1 MSNLMTGGKNIVTE
15 GSIIKAL
22 LIIALPIVISNTL
35 QSVLEV
41 VDMYFIGHLGQDS
54 IAGGTMSI
62 SIIMVL
68 TTVLFGIVTATAAF
82 ISRAYGSEK
91 YERIQVIL
99 AHSLYLALIFSAVIA
114 VIGIF
119 WSHDLLLILGAE
131 PAAALE
137 GARFLQPML
146 MGLFVMVILMTL
158 VTAFQSSGDTRTPMY
173 AMIAV
178 NIVNIILNPTL
189 IQGLGGFPAFGI
201 AGSAY
206 ASLLSRGAGI
216 LLLLAVIY
224 FHPAFKT
231 CPVRLPGKWTFEPNL
246 IKQIVFIAIPS
257 AIQSGVRSFGF
268 LMMTSIVTV
277 FYGTAAVAAYGIS
290 VRLDMLGLIIV
301 MGFCTAI
308 AVMVGQNLG
317 AGRVDRAELSVKYA
331 VVINAIFMACVAVFY
346 YFNAQMLLAFFGAE
360 GEALVDGVLFMH
372 IVPFSYFII
381 AMAMTLGFA
390 MNGAGMTHP
399 GMYSAIVGQICTQAA
414 LSALFA
420 YLGYPIEFIWY
431 AIVCGSVV
439 MCICDYY
446 FYRKGDWKRKNL
458 DIGGDSV

>member
-1 MSNLMTGGKNIVTE
+1 MTERENIVTE
-15 GSIIKAL
+15 GNITKAL
-22 LIIALPIVISNTL
+22 LIIALPIIISNIL

-41 VDMYFIGHLGQDS
+41 VDMYFIGHLGQDA

-82 ISRAYGSEK
+82 ISRAYGSER

-99 AHSLYLALIFSAVIA
+99 AHSLYLALIISAIIA
-114 VIGIF
+114 VIGFF
-119 WSHDLLLILGAE
+119 WSEELLLLLGAD
-131 PAAALE
+131 PGALAE
-137 GARFLQPML
+137 GTKFLRPML

-158 VTAFQSSGDTRTPMY
+158 VTAFQSSGDSRTPMY

-189 IQGLGGFPAFGI
+189 IQGLGGFPALGI

-206 ASLLSRGAGI
+206 ASILSRAAGI
-216 LLLLAVIY
+216 VLLLAVIY
-224 FHPAFKT
+224 FLPSFRNS
-231 CPVRLPGKWTFEPNL
+231 PVRLPNSWTFEPQL
-246 IKQIVFIAIPS
+246 IKDIVLIAIPS

-268 LMMTSIVTV
+268 LMMTSIITV

-290 VRLDMLGLIIV
+290 IRLDMLGLIIV

-317 AGRVDRAELSVKYA
+317 AGKVERAELSVKYA

-346 YFNAQMLLAFFGAE
+346 YLNAEMLLTFFGAE

-372 IVPFSYFII
+372 IIPFSYFII
-381 AMAMTLGFA
+381 AAAMTLGFA
-390 MNGAGMTHP
+390 MNGAGMTRP
-399 GMYSAIVGQICTQAA
+399 GMYSAIAGQICTQVA

-420 YLGYPIEFIWY
+420 YLGYPIQYIWY
-431 AIVCGSVV
+431 AIVCGSVI

-446 FYRKGDWKRKNL
+446 FYRKGDWKRKKL
-458 DIGGDSV
+458 DLGGESEIDG

>member
-1 MSNLMTGGKNIVTE
+1 MTERENIITE
-15 GSIIKAL
+15 GSITKAL
-22 LIIALPIVISNTL
+22 IIIAIPIIISNIL

-41 VDMYFIGHLGQDS
+41 VDMYFIGHLGQDA

-68 TTVLFGIVTATAAF
+68 MTVLFGIVTATAAF
-82 ISRAYGSEK
+82 ISRAYGSQR

-99 AHSLYLALIFSAVIA
+99 AHSLYLALIISAIIA
-114 VIGIF
+114 VIGMF
-119 WSHDLLLILGAE
+119 WSEGLLLLLGAD
-131 PAAALE
+131 PGALAE
-137 GARFLQPML
+137 GVKFLQPML

-158 VTAFQSSGDTRTPMY
+158 VTAFQSSGDSRTPMF

-178 NIVNIILNPTL
+178 NIVNILLNPTL
-189 IQGLGGFPAFGI
+189 IQGLAGFPAFGI

-206 ASLLSRGAGI
+206 ASIISRGAGI
-216 LLLLAVIY
+216 FLLLGVIY
-224 FHPAFKT
+224 LHPAFKNS
-231 CPVRLPGKWTFEPNL
+231 PVRLPKKWTFEPDL

-268 LMMTSIVTV
+268 LMMTAIVTT

-290 VRLDMLGLIIV
+290 IRLDMLGLIIV

-346 YFNAQMLLAFFGAE
+346 YFNAEMLLAFFGAE
-360 GEALVDGVLFMH
+360 GEALVDGILFMH
-372 IVPFSYFII
+372 IIPFSYFII
-381 AMAMTLGFA
+381 AAAMTLGFA
-390 MNGAGMTHP
+390 MNGAGMTRP
-399 GMYSAIVGQICTQAA
+399 GMYSAIAGQICTQVA
-414 LSALFA
+414 LSAMFA
-420 YLGYPIEFIWY
+420 YLGYPIQYIWY
-431 AIVCGSVV
+431 AIVCGSIV

-446 FYRKGDWKRKNL
+446 FYRKGDWKRKKL
-458 DIGGDSV
+458 DLGGEDA